1 MYETLK
7 EFIKPEFI
15 VLIPVLYIIG
25 MGIKKSAICDR
36 LIPYILGGAGVLLC
50 GAYVLATVSLRS
62 WQDILLA
69 VFTAVVQGILC
80 AGASVYANQL
90 AKQAGKDD

>member
-1 MYETLK
+1 MYEALK
-7 EFIKPEFI
+7 EFIKPEFT

-25 MGIKKSAICDR
+25 MGVKKSAVRDR

-50 GAYVLATVSLRS
+50 GAYVLATAELST

-69 VFTAVVQGILC
+69 VFTAAVQGILC

-90 AKQAGKDD
+90 VKQAGKDE